1 MAQVI
6 TELVG
11 HRLALGFQ
19 MVVVKNNN
27 NAANTNSNST
37 SSSSSTTS
45 TQTTT
50 TPSSNTNN
58 PSANININS
67 KLDTNTNTTTQ
78 LSTTPTNMN
87 TTTATTQLNNFI
99 SLNSFSM
106 INNILSKSHL
116 RIPYSWIKGYYVL
129 CLGRIYHELFYI
141 VDESTKTDYVEVL
154 IYKPKEKKD
163 KLGLQSSETNALGPG
178 LSASKDSEYKYRFQ
192 VPDSKTYDL
201 STSNMH
207 QKNVESIRWNDI
219 DRYICIQ
226 GNGTLKTSELQ
237 KVWRQRLYLLPVVY
251 VQAPIRQQQQ
261 QQLKTTIENNT
272 IINPPTPL
280 NSYNSQT
287 ILTLQNLTPSQIPAS
302 MMQNTVKP
310 SRCDIY
316 ERKSY
321 DELRFFRDYY
331 FIKFVELLN
340 KLTRADE
347 KRAYSKS
354 SLAYMEANSVIPHA
368 NECLSP
374 YAIMS
379 NSSLTQIQHQQNNH
393 SNINTSR

>member
-1 MAQVI
+1 
-6 TELVG
+6 
-11 HRLALGFQ
+11 
-19 MVVVKNNN
+19 
-27 NAANTNSNST
+27 
-37 SSSSSTTS
+37 
-45 TQTTT
+45 
-50 TPSSNTNN
+50 
-58 PSANININS
+58 
-67 KLDTNTNTTTQ
+67 
-78 LSTTPTNMN
+78 
-87 TTTATTQLNNFI
+87 
-99 SLNSFSM
+99 M

-163 KLGLQSSETNALGPG
+163 KLGLQSSETNVLGAG
-178 LSASKDSEYKYRFQ
+178 LSASSKESEYKYRFQ

-226 GNGTLKTSELQ
+226 GNGTLKTSDLQ

-261 QQLKTTIENNT
+261 TKTTIENT
-272 IINPPTPL
+272 TTINPPTPL
-280 NSYNSQT
+280 NSYNTQT

-347 KRAYSKS
+347 KRTYSKS
-354 SLAYMEANSVIPHA
+354 SLAYMEANSVIPHG

-379 NSSLTQIQHQQNNH
+379 NSSLAQIQQQQNNT
-393 SNINTSR
+393 SNINNSR